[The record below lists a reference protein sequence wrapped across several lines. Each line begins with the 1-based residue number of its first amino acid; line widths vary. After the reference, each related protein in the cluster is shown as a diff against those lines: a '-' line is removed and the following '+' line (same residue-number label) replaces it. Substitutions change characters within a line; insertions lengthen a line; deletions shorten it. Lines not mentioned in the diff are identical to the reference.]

1 MEYASPF
8 LPVHKSENM
17 KRWKHDNVLYRIYTI
32 WWEGMRQFF
41 YAGRCMIAPCHK
53 NNGDLKIRR
62 QWRQRERH
70 KSNRFKKQ
78 NNNFARVSHLFVQFF
93 AVFSLLRREKSLIS
107 CFIEDVKVILRGTI
121 FSATRTALKHCCD
134 VVLKGCSVVPT
145 IILFWN
151 NFSPNFTFL

>member
-1 MEYASPF
+1 METRYSP
-8 LPVHKSENM
+8 LQWIHYMTRGNAL
-17 KRWKHDNVLYRIYTI
+17 VLSCCMVYI
-32 WWEGMRQFF
+32 
-41 YAGRCMIAPCHK
+41 MIAPCHK

-134 VVLKGCSVVPT
+134 VVSKGCSVVPAFEPCVALK
-145 IILFWN
+145 IVVANRLV
-151 NFSPNFTFL
+151 